1 MQIAEILG
9 KKGIGIIAMRAD
21 TGISD
26 AALLLSEQAIGIAV
40 VVDED
45 DYMVG
50 VVSERDITRGL
61 AQHGADVAQMKV
73 EQLMSRDV
81 VSCDP
86 ECTVSE
92 AIAIMRKHNVR
103 HLPVIEED
111 THLIAMV
118 SMRDLLDL
126 EKKTDL
132 REAS

>member
-9 KKGIGIIAMRAD
+9 HKGIGTIAIRSD
-21 TGISD
+21 TAISE

-40 VVDED
+40 VVDSD

-50 VVSERDITRGL
+50 VLSERDITRGL
-61 AQHGADVAQMKV
+61 AQHGANVAQMCV
-73 EQLMSRDV
+73 EEVMTRDV

-86 ECTVSE
+86 DCSV
-92 AIAIMRKHNVR
+92 ADALALMRSHNIR
-103 HLPVIEED
+103 HLPVIEEG

-118 SMRDLLDL
+118 SMRDLLEL
-126 EKKTDL
+126 EDRQL

>member
-9 KKGIGIIAMRAD
+9 QKGIGVIAIRSD

-26 AALLLSEQAIGIAV
+26 AALLLSEQAIGVAV
-40 VVDED
+40 VVDAD

-50 VVSERDITRGL
+50 ILSERDITRGL
-61 AQHGADVAQMKV
+61 AQHGATVARMRV
-73 EQLMSRDV
+73 EDLMTRDV
-81 VSCDP
+81 VSCGPD
-86 ECTVSE
+86 CTVAE
-92 AIAIMRKHNVR
+92 AVAIMRKHNIR
-103 HLPVIEED
+103 HLPVIEEE

-126 EKKTDL
+126 QKEDL